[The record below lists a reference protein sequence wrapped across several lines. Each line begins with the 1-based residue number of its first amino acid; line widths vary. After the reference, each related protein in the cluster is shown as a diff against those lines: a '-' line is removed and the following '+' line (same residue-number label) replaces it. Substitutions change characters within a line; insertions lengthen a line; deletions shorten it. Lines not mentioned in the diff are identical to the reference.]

1 MIVMITM
8 AAMTAMITVTGM
20 FLEIIPILIFLI
32 NCHLD
37 AQSYIFSIAAVAM
50 IAMTAMIKMIVMNA
64 IFL

>member
-1 MIVMITM
+1 MIAVIVMITI

-20 FLEIIPILIFLI
+20 FLEIIPILILLI

-50 IAMTAMIKMIVMNA
+50 IAMIKRIVMNA